1 MPLPRSSLEGH
12 LPASLR
18 WASLPFERRQVMG
31 HRENA
36 TRPGRVLVVEVQRH
50 LARFLQYVLEGA
62 GYEVWNAYDGEQ
74 ALSAVER
81 FRPDAVVVDLVL
93 PGISGLEVV
102 QRLRAERK
110 AKRLAI
116 LVLTPGHHRDIP
128 TGLVEAGAN
137 AHCSKPVDPSCLLES
152 LSYLHVPPAYAR
164 LERDKAM
171 SVK

>member
-1 MPLPRSSLEGH
+1 MS
-12 LPASLR
+12 
-18 WASLPFERRQVMG
+18 

-36 TRPGRVLVVEVQRH
+36 TRPSRVLVVEDQRH

-62 GYEVWNAYDGEQ
+62 GYEVCNAYDGEQ
-74 ALSAVER
+74 ALSEVDR
-81 FRPDAVVVDLVL
+81 FRPDAAVVDVVL

-102 QRLRAERK
+102 RRLRAERK

-128 TGLVEAGAN
+128 PGLAEAGAN

-152 LSYLHVPPAYAR
+152 LSCLQVPPAYTR
-164 LERDKAM
+164 PERVKAM